1 MTAER
6 LPDRTVLTPLAAFTG
21 ATRIAVQGMLGVGD
35 PAADYTGIALLSGHL
50 AAMGVTV
57 YPRAAAGQPGADRQL
72 RAACLGQVRSV
83 AWALRLLE
91 CQLSGEA
98 RAAALPASAPLA
110 ALALRLGS
118 YWQVERALV
127 SWLEQRLADDEREDL
142 ADRYRRALDR
152 APTRPHPWCPRSWPL
167 RHVAFWLHGRWD
179 RVLDT
184 VDARPGAG
192 RRLLS

>member
-6 LPDRTVLTPLAAFTG
+6 LPDRTALTPLAAFTA
-21 ATRIAVQGMLGVGD
+21 ATRIAVQGMLGVGE
-35 PAADYTGIALLSGHL
+35 PAADYTGLALLSGHL
-50 AAMGVTV
+50 AAMGLTV
-57 YPRAAAGQPGADRQL
+57 YPQAAGQPAADRQL
-72 RAACLGQVRSV
+72 RAACIGQARSV

-98 RAAALPASAPLA
+98 HAVTLPATAPLA
-110 ALALRLGS
+110 ALALRLGN
-118 YWQVERALV
+118 YWQAERALV
-127 SWLEQRLADDEREDL
+127 SRLEERLADDEREEL

-152 APTRPHPWCPRSWPL
+152 APTRPHPRCPRSWPL

-184 VDARPGAG
+184 VDARPVAG
-192 RRLLS
+192 RRLPP